1 MADNFKFEVGSKYE
15 NMKGVYEVVSIHK
28 NDMVIRWDDGSE
40 VNTTAELQ
48 MRIIER
54 MALEKEEEEQRI
66 LKEKK
71 KSTKGKKKAPAKKTA
86 AKKAASAD

>member
-1 MADNFKFEVGSKYE
+1 MDNFKFEVGATYE
-15 NMKGVYEVVSIHK
+15 NMKGAYEVVSIHK

-40 VNTTAELQ
+40 ANTTVELQ

-54 MALEKEEEEQRI
+54 MAIEKEEEEQRI

-71 KSTKGKKKAPAKKTA
+71 KSTKGKKKAPAKKA
-86 AKKAASAD
+86 PAKKPAASE

>member
-15 NMKGVYEVVSIHK
+15 NMKGGYEVVSMHK

-40 VNTTAELQ
+40 VNTTVELQ

-66 LKEKK
+66 LKEQK
-71 KSTKGKKKAPAKKTA
+71 KSTKGKKKAPAKKA
-86 AKKAASAD
+86 PAKKPPAAD